1 MESTALKNSNF
12 KKYII
17 VIICMLIQAIPFGVA
32 QNIQPLFIPHVV
44 GEFGFTLS
52 GFSLIFTIG
61 ALASSIASP
70 ILGKLF
76 GKIGIKTIF
85 ILGTLVSSFGFFMF
99 SQCDT
104 LYEFYFWNAICQIGC
119 IFFSAL
125 GVPYLIQ
132 HWFAREKRGRALGI
146 AFAGG
151 SIGNIFLQQITES
164 LLSNYGASTT
174 YAIFGIISSAF
185 SLPVILFFIRMP
197 KAGEIESEEDELK
210 EKDELKDKDKLI
222 HHHEFEGIGV
232 RENIKNPTFWIFGL
246 GYAIVGISIS
256 ALSTQYATYF
266 TTGLNLSPALVG
278 ILGSLFAAF
287 CLFGNIGGG
296 VLFDKLGT
304 LKTMRLSMILQT
316 SAILALLLATKLN
329 VLAFIY
335 SIAYGLNVFSY
346 MSAPAIM
353 SIDLF
358 GKKDSSVMLGFIQLF
373 FAVGFAGGSSLFGLI
388 VDKTGGFNIAWIVML
403 ACAVSGYILLLV
415 SIRKLKNKKLELINK
430 EKYN

>member
-1 MESTALKNSNF
+1 MESIISKSTNTNL
-12 KKYII
+12 KKYFI
-17 VIICMLIQAIPFGVA
+17 VIICMLIQAIPFGIA

-44 GEFGFTLS
+44 SEFGFTLS

-76 GKIGIKTIF
+76 NKIGIKTIF

-99 SQCDT
+99 SQCNT
-104 LYEFYFWNAICQIGC
+104 LYEFYFWNAVCQIGC

-132 HWFAREKRGRALGI
+132 HWFTREKRGRALGI

-151 SIGNIFLQQITES
+151 SIGNIFLQQITEF
-164 LLSNYGASTT
+164 LLSSYGSSTT
-174 YAIFGIISSAF
+174 YAIFGIISAVF
-185 SLPVILFFIRMP
+185 SIPVILFFIRMP
-197 KAGEIESEEDELK
+197 KSEEIEI
-210 EKDELKDKDKLI
+210 EKNEVKDKDKPI
-222 HHHEFEGIGV
+222 HHQEFEGLGV
-232 RENIKNPTFWIFGL
+232 SENTKKPVFWIFGL

-266 TTGLNLSPALVG
+266 TNGLNLSPELVG

-304 LKTMRLSMILQT
+304 LKTMRLSMILQV

-329 VLAFIY
+329 AFAFIY
-335 SIAYGLNVFSY
+335 SITYGLNVFSY

-358 GKKDSSVMLGFIQLF
+358 GKKDSSVILGFIQLF
-373 FAVGFAGGSSLFGLI
+373 FAVGFAGGSTLFGLI
-388 VDKTGGFNIAWIVML
+388 VDKTGGFNIAWIAML
-403 ACAVSGYILLLV
+403 ACAVSGYILL
-415 SIRKLKNKKLELINK
+415 IIGIKKLKKKKMELINIA
-430 EKYN
+430 

>member
-1 MESTALKNSNF
+1 MKSITSKSTNTNL
-12 KKYII
+12 KKYFI
-17 VIICMLIQAIPFGVA
+17 VIICMLIQAIPFGIA

-44 GEFGFTLS
+44 SEFGFTLS

-76 GKIGIKTIF
+76 DKIGIKTIF

-99 SQCDT
+99 SQCNT
-104 LYEFYFWNAICQIGC
+104 LYEFYFWNAVCQIGC

-132 HWFAREKRGRALGI
+132 HWFTREKRGRALGI

-151 SIGNIFLQQITES
+151 SIGNIFLQQITEF
-164 LLSNYGASTT
+164 LLSSYGSSIT
-174 YAIFGIISSAF
+174 YAIFGIISAAF
-185 SLPVILFFIRMP
+185 SIPVILFFIRMP
-197 KAGEIESEEDELK
+197 KSEEIEI
-210 EKDELKDKDKLI
+210 EKNEVNDKDKPI
-222 HHHEFEGIGV
+222 HHQEFEGLGV
-232 RENIKNPTFWIFGL
+232 SKNTKSPVFWIFGL

-266 TTGLNLSPALVG
+266 TNGLNLSPELVG

-304 LKTMRLSMILQT
+304 LKTMRLSMILQV

-329 VLAFIY
+329 ALAFIY

-358 GKKDSSVMLGFIQLF
+358 GKKDSSVILGFIQLF
-373 FAVGFAGGSSLFGLI
+373 FAVGFAGGSTLFGLI
-388 VDKTGGFNIAWIVML
+388 VDKTGGFNIAWIAML
-403 ACAVSGYILLLV
+403 ACAVSGYILLL
-415 SIRKLKNKKLELINK
+415 IGIKKLKKKKMKLINIA
-430 EKYN
+430 

>member
-1 MESTALKNSNF
+1 MKSITSKSTNTNL
-12 KKYII
+12 KKYFI
-17 VIICMLIQAIPFGVA
+17 VIICMLIQAIPFGIA

-44 GEFGFTLS
+44 SEFGFTLS

-76 GKIGIKTIF
+76 DKIGIKTIF

-99 SQCDT
+99 SQCNT
-104 LYEFYFWNAICQIGC
+104 LYEFYFWNAVCQIGC

-132 HWFAREKRGRALGI
+132 HWFTREKRGRALGI

-151 SIGNIFLQQITES
+151 SIGNIFLQQITEF
-164 LLSNYGASTT
+164 LLSSYGSSIT
-174 YAIFGIISSAF
+174 YAIFGIISAAF
-185 SLPVILFFIRMP
+185 SIPVILFFIRMP
-197 KAGEIESEEDELK
+197 KSEEIEI
-210 EKDELKDKDKLI
+210 EKNEVNDKDKPI
-222 HHHEFEGIGV
+222 HHQEFEGLGV
-232 RENIKNPTFWIFGL
+232 SKNTKSPVFWIFGL

-266 TTGLNLSPALVG
+266 TNGLNLSPELVG

-304 LKTMRLSMILQT
+304 LKTMRLSMILQV

-329 VLAFIY
+329 ALAFIY

-358 GKKDSSVMLGFIQLF
+358 GKKDSSVILGFIQLF
-373 FAVGFAGGSSLFGLI
+373 FAVGFAGGSTLFGLI
-388 VDKTGGFNIAWIVML
+388 VDKTGGFNIAWIAML
-403 ACAVSGYILLLV
+403 ACAVSGYTY
-415 SIRKLKNKKLELINK
+415 RNKKIKK
-430 EKYN
+430 EKNEIN